1 MNYRGESPQALFTKE
16 HEDLMEKGEN
26 WLKQTA
32 AQCMVVAALIAT
44 IMFAGAFT
52 LPGGNDQ
59 NTGNPL
65 LMNKSAFIVFVV
77 TDAIALCTSSA
88 SLVMFLAILTAR
100 YTENDFLV
108 SLPVKLMVGLLTL
121 FISIANM
128 MIAFSASFFLLYAES
143 KKWIPILVSVSAS
156 IPVILFA
163 ALQYRLLFDVIRTT
177 LKSRHLFR
185 PKNGM
190 LH

>member
-1 MNYRGESPQALFTKE
+1 MNSVDRLKLNYRGESPQALFTKE
-16 HEDLMEKGEN
+16 HTDLMEKGEN

-52 LPGGNDQ
+52 LP
-59 NTGNPL
+59 
-65 LMNKSAFIVFVV
+65 IVFVV
-77 TDAIALCTSSA
+77 TGNRCHSIMHILS
-88 SLVMFLAILTAR
+88 VFLAILTAR
-100 YTENDFLV
+100 YTENDLLV
-108 SLPVKLMVGLLTL
+108 SLPVKLMVGLFTL
-121 FISIANM
+121 FISIATM
-128 MIAFSASFFLLYAES
+128 MIAFSASFFLLYADS
-143 KKWIPILVSVSAS
+143 KKWIPVLVSVLAAV
-156 IPVILFA
+156 PVILFA
-163 ALQYRLLFDVIRTT
+163 ALQYRLLLDVIRTT